1 MVFRNLLSFLF
12 FCHFATATAQD
23 VTFFNAT
30 VVFTVS
36 ENFMNFPGAKQ
47 QSFLDTFQKSY
58 NDGNKF
64 NNAICDPF
72 ERVFTKGSL
81 VAIGVDNKQDAAA
94 EKKENKWIDLLA
106 SFEVSCAADCPEY
119 GVPVFGDDVVN
130 MLIQNVLRNT
140 RKLEAA
146 SDCMDRAPTDDE
158 ILVCFQKALVTAMP
172 DVVVADLFEVQPDE
186 EPLSRPGGQVRR
198 RARSEKDDDD
208 TEAPTDVPSEF
219 PSEFPTEYPT
229 EYPTESPTCM
239 SKENQC
245 CQEKGYLHHMVMRAL
260 IYNLSPFNH
269 SLCFQTIPQPSQL
282 TRKNRLRNQLRRSM
296 SRTTC
301 PVWGHYSLMK
311 RRRRIMMRNQR
322 RKIRMTNQ
330 CKRASCRCHHFYH
343 GAIFF

>member
-229 EYPTESPTCM
+229 EYPTESPTYYPTAKPTYKEEPAEEPAEEEHEQNYLPGLGPLFPDEEEEENNDEK
-239 SKENQC
+239 SK
-245 CQEKGYLHHMVMRAL
+245 K
-260 IYNLSPFNH
+260 
-269 SLCFQTIPQPSQL
+269 
-282 TRKNRLRNQLRRSM
+282 KD
-296 SRTTC
+296 
-301 PVWGHYSLMK
+301 K
-311 RRRRIMMRNQR
+311 DD
-322 RKIRMTNQ
+322 
-330 CKRASCRCHHFYH
+330 
-343 GAIFF
+343 